1 MDLCNFHKRQV
12 HLESTPNKE
21 WKIYETHN
29 RYENYQYEA
38 KIFRSISNMKPKY
51 LIDVQVNFPE
61 FEQQYCGF
69 LTWIR
74 KFMHT
79 VHIFLQKKWKNVL
92 ENNKSLLFLL
102 KVLYTQYNISSI
114 RDKNT
119 DCTGKLT
126 CTGKWNFDRLKNCL
140 SPIFTVYPDF

>member
-1 MDLCNFHKRQV
+1 MDFDMAKGSVCY
-12 HLESTPNKE
+12 ST
-21 WKIYETHN
+21 
-29 RYENYQYEA
+29 
-38 KIFRSISNMKPKY
+38 Y
-51 LIDVQVNFPE
+51 LPTE
-61 FEQQYCGF
+61 E
-69 LTWIR
+69 
-74 KFMHT
+74 M
-79 VHIFLQKKWKNVL
+79 KKWL

-140 SPIFTVYPDF
+140 SPIFTVYPNF